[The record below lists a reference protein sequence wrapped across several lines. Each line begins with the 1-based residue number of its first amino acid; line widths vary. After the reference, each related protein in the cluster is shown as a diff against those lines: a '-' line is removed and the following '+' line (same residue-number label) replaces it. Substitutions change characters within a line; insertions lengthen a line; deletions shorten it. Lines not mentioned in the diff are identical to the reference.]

1 MSSMISNGFAFIL
14 EGDTEKEFYLSF
26 LEFLCRKHGATLL
39 RTTEEASLDIV
50 YRMKKDDK
58 ECLIKFH
65 TVNTVS
71 QVSRAG
77 KWFQSQ
83 CLKKYGSKMNWSV
96 FLCYDLDAYTA
107 DISKFNEGDWAAL
120 RASLNRADQI
130 LDIAAAADIEDVM
143 LQDIEGIC
151 KYLNGTCPN
160 ELKGRKGKAKM
171 KKLFLFNDKYYHAG
185 KRARALID
193 SLDMEKLIRGNLV
206 PLGAMEQMI
215 TSSIF

>member
-1 MSSMISNGFAFIL
+1 MRSMISSGFAFIL

-39 RTTEEASLDIV
+39 RTTEEVSLDIV

-71 QVSRAG
+71 QVPRAG
-77 KWFQSQ
+77 KWFQTQ
-83 CLKKYGSKMNWSV
+83 CVKKYGSKVKWIV
-96 FLCYDLDAYTA
+96 FLCYDLDDYNA
-107 DISKFNEGDWAAL
+107 DISKFYEGDWAAL
-120 RASLNRADQI
+120 RTSLNRADQI
-130 LDIAAAADIEDVM
+130 LDVAAAADIEDVM
-143 LQDIEGIC
+143 LQALSGVC
-151 KYLNGTCPN
+151 NYLNGVCPTD
-160 ELKGRKGKAKM
+160 LKGRKGKTKM
-171 KKLFLFNDKYYHAG
+171 KNLFLFNGKYYHSG

-193 SLDMEKLIRGNLV
+193 SLDMEKLTRGNLV
-206 PLGAMEQMI
+206 PLAAMEQMI

>member
-1 MSSMISNGFAFIL
+1 MNNSISNGFAFIL

-26 LEFLCRKHGATLL
+26 LEYLCRKHGATLL
-39 RTTEEASLDIV
+39 RTTEETTFEIV
-50 YRMKKDDK
+50 YRMKKDDR
-58 ECLIKFH
+58 ECLIKFN

-71 QVSRAG
+71 QVPRTG
-77 KWFQSQ
+77 KWFQTQ
-83 CLKKYGSKMNWSV
+83 CLKKHGSKMKWTV
-96 FLCYDLDAYTA
+96 FLCYDLDDYNA
-107 DISKFNEGDWAAL
+107 DISKFYEGDWAAL
-120 RASLNRADQI
+120 RTSLNRADQI

-151 KYLNGTCPN
+151 NYLEGTCPN
-160 ELKGRKGKAKM
+160 DLEGRKGKTKM
-171 KKLFLFNDKYYHAG
+171 KKLFLFNGKYYHAG

-206 PLGAMEQMI
+206 PLAAMEQLI